1 MSVFAKHGITHLSA
15 SSLSLYRDQPA
26 AWCAKYLCNAK
37 DEVGPGAWRGTAVEA
52 GLDQFLFGA
61 PKDAS
66 IAMSLE
72 FEVRAVGVADDA
84 VHKERLALQDFL
96 NQAQNAT
103 RDMGTPLT
111 KQSKI
116 SIDLPGIEVPII
128 GYVDY
133 RWADRGLDLKTTWR
147 MPSTPSLTHVEQMA
161 IYNKATG
168 IPFSLLY
175 VTPKK
180 YSIHEVTSSMADEAM
195 ERVLS
200 GAQAIRHM
208 LSKVDNA
215 ADALRLYSPDYDHY
229 RWSPSLIEAAK
240 GAIK

>member
-26 AWCAKYLCNAK
+26 AWVAKYLCNAK

-52 GLDQFLFGA
+52 GLDHYLFGTPEHA
-61 PKDAS
+61 TK
-66 IAMSLE
+66 AMHLA
-72 FEVRAVGVADDA
+72 FEERAVGVADDS
-84 VHKERLALQDFL
+84 VHKERMALPEFL
-96 NQAQNAT
+96 IQARQAT
-103 RDMGTPLT
+103 LGMGTPLT

-128 GYVDY
+128 GYLDY

-147 MPSTPSLTHVEQMA
+147 MPSTPSPNHVEQMA

-180 YSIHEVTSSMADEAM
+180 WSFHEVTSSMADEAM

-215 ADALRLYSPDYDHY
+215 ADALKLYSPDYDHY
-229 RWSPSLIEAAK
+229 RWSPALIEAAK
-240 GAIK
+240 GAVK